1 MTILEKELSYKL
13 QGLVIDISKLYGY
26 LYKEEFYHNALLENL
41 EISKIKYISKPQI
54 KIYSLQTGRALSTYI
69 PDFLTEDKIILELKA
84 QPFLN
89 KETINQLDQY
99 LKASKYELGLLINF
113 GEPKAHVIRR
123 IYTNNQKSWLNQ

>member
-1 MTILEKELSYKL
+1 MTILEKELSYRL
-13 QGLVIDISKLYGY
+13 QGLFIEVSKLYGY

-69 PDFLTEDKIILELKA
+69 PDFLIEDKIILELKA

-89 KETINQLDQY
+89 KETINQ
-99 LKASKYELGLLINF
+99 S
-113 GEPKAHVIRR
+113 IRSISESVEIRVR
-123 IYTNNQKSWLNQ
+123 IID